1 MDQDQVSEVGRVRAK
16 PVGLVIFDCDG
27 VLVDS
32 EPLAMRV
39 LLQTISEAGAKIDTA
54 EAHDAFLGRSLTSVC
69 EVLRRDHRIHI
80 DAPALE
86 RMRRRLYATIRR
98 ELRPIPGITEALIN
112 LGRPLCVASSSQ
124 LERIVLALEVTGLAP
139 FFNGSVFSAS
149 MVARGKPA
157 PDLFL
162 LAAREMQVAPADCI
176 VVEDSPAG
184 ITAALDAGMGVFG
197 FTGGSHA
204 QSASHRQRLEA
215 LGPRLVFGDM
225 RELPDLV
232 RDLEGEDRKVS

>member
-1 MDQDQVSEVGRVRAK
+1 VRAK

-39 LLQTISEAGAKIDTA
+39 LLQTITEAGAKIDTA
-54 EAHDAFLGRSLTSVC
+54 EAHEAFLGKSLTSIC
-69 EVLRRDHRIHI
+69 ALLRRDHRIHI
-80 DAPALE
+80 EAAALE
-86 RMRRRLYATIRR
+86 RMRGRLYAAIRK
-98 ELRPIPGITEALIN
+98 ELRPVPGIAETLGE
-112 LGRPLCVASSSQ
+112 LGRPVCVASSSQ
-124 LERIVLALEVTGLAP
+124 LERIGLALDVTGLWP
-139 FFNGSVFSAS
+139 FFNGNVFSAA
-149 MVARGKPA
+149 MVERGKPA

-162 LAAREMQVAPADCI
+162 HAAREMQVAPADCI

-184 ITAALDAGMGVFG
+184 ISAALDAGMGVFG

-204 QSASHRQRLEA
+204 RSASHRRRLEA

-225 RELPDLV
+225 RELPGLV
-232 RDLEGEDRKVS
+232 RDLEEEDRKVS

>member
-1 MDQDQVSEVGRVRAK
+1 MTI
-16 PVGLVIFDCDG
+16 GLVIFDCDG

-39 LLQTISEAGAKIDTA
+39 LLQTIAEAGVSIDA
-54 EAHDAFLGRSLTSVC
+54 GEAHEAFLGKSLASIC
-69 EVLRRDHRIHI
+69 EFLRQDHRINI
-80 DAPALE
+80 DAAAQE
-86 RMRRRLYATIRR
+86 RMRRRLYKAIRK
-98 ELRPIPGITEALIN
+98 ELHPIPGAAEALGKV
-112 LGRPLCVASSSQ
+112 GRPFCVASSSQ
-124 LERIVLALEVTGLAP
+124 LERIALALEVTGLSP
-139 FFNGSVFSAS
+139 FFNGNIFSAA
-149 MVARGKPA
+149 MVERGKPA

-162 LAAREMQVAPADCI
+162 HAAREMQVAPKDCI

-215 LGPRLVFGDM
+215 LGPRLVFSDM
-225 RELPDLV
+225 RELPVLV
-232 RDLEGEDRKVS
+232 RDLEEEDRKVS

>member
-1 MDQDQVSEVGRVRAK
+1 MRTR
-16 PVGLVIFDCDG
+16 PVGLIIFDCDG

-39 LLQTISEAGAKIDTA
+39 LLQTIAEAGAEIDAA
-54 EAHDAFLGRSLTSVC
+54 EAHEAFLGRSLNAVC
-69 EVLRRDHRIHI
+69 QVLRREHRIHI
-80 DAPALE
+80 DAAALE
-86 RMRRRLYATIRR
+86 RMRGRLYTAIRQ
-98 ELRPIPGITEALIN
+98 ELRPVPGIAEVLRK

-124 LERIVLALEVTGLAP
+124 LERIGLALEVTGLAS
-139 FFNGSVFSAS
+139 FFNGNVFSAS

-162 LAAREMQVAPADCI
+162 HAAREMQVAPADCI

-225 RELPDLV
+225 RVLPDLV
-232 RDLEGEDRKVS
+232 RGLEVEDRKVS

>member
-1 MDQDQVSEVGRVRAK
+1 MRAK

-39 LLQTISEAGAKIDTA
+39 LLQTVAESGAKIDTA
-54 EAHDAFLGRSLTSVC
+54 EAHEAFLGKSLTSIC
-69 EVLRRDHRIHI
+69 ALLRRDHRIHI
-80 DAPALE
+80 EAAALE
-86 RMRRRLYATIRR
+86 RMRGRLYAAIRK
-98 ELRPIPGITEALIN
+98 ELRPMPGIAETLGE
-112 LGRPLCVASSSQ
+112 LGRPVCVASSSQ
-124 LERIVLALEVTGLAP
+124 LERIGLALDVTGLSS
-139 FFNGSVFSAS
+139 FFDGHVFSAS

-162 LAAREMQVAPADCI
+162 HVAREMRVAPVDCI

-184 ITAALDAGMGVFG
+184 ITAALAAGMKVFG

-204 QSASHRQRLEA
+204 QSASHRRKLEA
-215 LGPRLVFGDM
+215 LGPRLVFSDM

-232 RDLEGEDRKVS
+232 RDLEEKDRKVS